1 MAADK
6 PIKVGRWREAKGAS
20 EALNH
25 LQCGLC
31 VRTEGDAR
39 RGRAAVRD
47 VDEQSSSTDGLR
59 EQRKVHVYN
68 DSSWGGWRS
77 TCVFGRTRDDPVE
90 GRFRLGADL
99 GASTTQVEFIVTVN
113 GVV

>member
-31 VRTEGDAR
+31 VCTERDAR
-39 RGRAAVRD
+39 RGSAAVRD

-59 EQRKVHVYN
+59 EQRMGHVHRIE
-68 DSSWGGWRS
+68 GLREQKEEGH
-77 TCVFGRTRDDPVE
+77 
-90 GRFRLGADL
+90 GRFSGGAYRYYWR
-99 GASTTQVEFIVTVN
+99 TQSAKRAIVQTWKPS
-113 GVV
+113 GM

>member
-59 EQRKVHVYN
+59 EQRKGHVHRIEGLREEAEKEC
-68 DSSWGGWRS
+68 GGLSEDGSDWAQIQ
-77 TCVFGRTRDDPVE
+77 E
-90 GRFRLGADL
+90 NERFELL
-99 GASTTQVEFIVTVN
+99 LL
-113 GVV
+113 

>member
-31 VRTEGDAR
+31 ARTEVDAR
-39 RGRAAVRD
+39 RGSAAVRD

-59 EQRKVHVYN
+59 EQRKGHVH
-68 DSSWGGWRS
+68 R
-77 TCVFGRTRDDPVE
+77 VE
-90 GRFRLGADL
+90 GLREEAGKVMFGGLSEVGSDWAQVGERPQENERFE
-99 GASTTQVEFIVTVN
+99 SVKCIV
-113 GVV
+113 